1 MTIALIVNIGG
12 AWHARAQ
19 YSKSPGLAHLY
30 HIDINGPLSLT
41 SLKRIYIMTN
51 SIIIPSSEK
60 DRKRIKTCMEE
71 ISNSYLRQEAERTF
85 VKEAID
91 ALADEIDI
99 PKKYLSKMAKIF
111 HKQNMSELVSELE
124 DLEALIDTVS
134 T

>member
-1 MTIALIVNIGG
+1 
-12 AWHARAQ
+12 
-19 YSKSPGLAHLY
+19 
-30 HIDINGPLSLT
+30 
-41 SLKRIYIMTN
+41 MTN